1 MQSYTDSNSS
11 SPPWIQMLQL
21 LCWHF
26 CSWGELSVTL
36 EHTWHWFVYGS
47 AHFLSDATL
56 SSSGPA
62 SGSTYRVSA
71 SGRVYSDGS
80 WNKTT
85 RLEPHRD
92 TAEAE
97 TGSVVTGLIWL
108 TGEDW
113 ARIWRRDASTLF
125 LLLTKMK
132 CEMKEERESVSVST
146 TDTSSWSSTAS
157 RSIITTG

>member
-1 MQSYTDSNSS
+1 MQSYTDRSSS
-11 SPPWIQMLQL
+11 SPHWIQMLQL

-26 CSWGELSVTL
+26 FSCGELSVTL

-62 SGSTYRVSA
+62 SGSTYWVSA
-71 SGRVYSDGS
+71 SGRVYNDGS

-113 ARIWRRDASTLF
+113 ARSWRRDASTLF
-125 LLLTKMK
+125 LLCEK

-146 TDTSSWSSTAS
+146 TDTSWSSTAS